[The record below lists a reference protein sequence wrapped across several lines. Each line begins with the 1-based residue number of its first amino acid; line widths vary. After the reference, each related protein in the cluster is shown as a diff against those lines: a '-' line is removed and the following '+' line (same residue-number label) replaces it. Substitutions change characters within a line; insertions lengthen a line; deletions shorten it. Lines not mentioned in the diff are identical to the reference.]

1 MEYKSEYIK
10 SVSKYEGMN
19 LRIIY
24 IKFLEQKILNVCSGG
39 VNMENKDFEQ
49 IFNQYKQQGEE
60 QALAEVSRNQS
71 NSKEEFVAVRKKDDG
86 DIIAFKTSMGRE
98 LDYIT
103 ALEEAKAGNIAHV
116 DVFHK
121 YGRDIIRSEPDGIK
135 ENNLDHLP
143 EF

>member
-1 MEYKSEYIK
+1 
-10 SVSKYEGMN
+10 
-19 LRIIY
+19 
-24 IKFLEQKILNVCSGG
+24 
-39 VNMENKDFEQ
+39 MENRDFDKIYED
-49 IFNQYKQQGEE
+49 YKQQGEK
-60 QALAEVSRNQS
+60 QVMAEVTGSIQEG
-71 NSKEEFVAVRKKDDG
+71 KEEFIAVRKKDDG
-86 DIIAFKTSMGRE
+86 DIIAFKTNTGRE

-103 ALEEAKAGNIAHV
+103 ALNEAKAGNIAHV